1 MVEFHANPN
10 LNNRIF
16 LSKQQNRAPFVADSL
31 YGDDLL
37 KTQGNNFRTPII
49 ISKRDGTPQDQPID

>member
-1 MVEFHANPN
+1 MGEFHTNPN

-16 LSKQQNRAPFVADSL
+16 LAKQQNRAPFISDTM

-37 KTQGNNFRTPII
+37 KTQ
-49 ISKRDGTPQDQPID
+49 